1 MNKKKTPLISIYFID
16 AKTMECKLMKIKD
29 ELKTYYDLIGTD
41 SIEVVARYINGEVTE
56 IICDEEGKLK
66 EHQYISG
73 ISNDFRETL
82 AGNLI
87 IKSTDPAIPMLVAH
101 YGTLPYSFRRS

>member
-1 MNKKKTPLISIYFID
+1 MSKKEAPLVSIYFID

-29 ELKTYYDLIGTD
+29 DLKTYYDLIGTD
-41 SIEVVARYINGEVTE
+41 SVEVIARYIDGDVTE

-73 ISNDFRETL
+73 ISDDFRETL
-82 AGNLI
+82 VGNLI
-87 IKSTDPAIPMLVAH
+87 IKSTNPKIPMIVAH
-101 YGTLPYSFRRS
+101 YGLLQYSFRRS

>member
-1 MNKKKTPLISIYFID
+1 MAKKETPLVSIYFID
-16 AKTMECKLMKIKD
+16 AKTMECKLMKVKD

-66 EHQYISG
+66 KNYISG
-73 ISNDFRETL
+73 MSDDFRETL
-82 AGNLI
+82 VGNLI

-101 YGTLPYSFRRS
+101 YGMLPYSFRRS